1 MPLSIQFS
9 YIGGLEL
16 DIPWNKLS
24 SAPVEIKLSDVYLV
38 FSLDQFVDRI
48 SEDKLDQNA
57 KYLLIKK
64 YVEYIL
70 KKSEEMG

>member
-1 MPLSIQFS
+1 M
-9 YIGGLEL
+9 
-16 DIPWNKLS
+16 
-24 SAPVEIKLSDVYLV
+24 V
-38 FSLDQFVDRI
+38 FSLDKFVDRI